1 MATTRTL
8 VRAQLRGDKE
18 LRRSLNH
25 LQRDMNAA
33 AKAALLAAAEKHA
46 VPAAKRAAPSLYA
59 RNIVAFATTRGCGVT
74 VKGAGGGMSAKAL
87 RRTAGYLEHGGTI
100 RAKHQ
105 GLDALRRGE
114 SWDKGDTGYLV
125 FKVNGQWVRVRSVS
139 RPIRKRGRYILPAL
153 MSDRIRR
160 RVMRQLNRELTPKI
174 DRIVRQGGGTY
185 TPATA
190 T

>member
-18 LRRSLNH
+18 LRRSLQH
-25 LQRDMNAA
+25 LQRDINQA

-46 VPAAKRAAPSLYA
+46 VPAARRAAPSVYS
-59 RNIVAFATTRGCGVT
+59 RQIVAFATTRGCGVT
-74 VKGAGGGMSAKAL
+74 VKGARSL
-87 RRTAGYLEHGGTI
+87 RRTAGYLEHGGHI
-100 RAKHQ
+100 RAKGD
-105 GLDALRRGE
+105 GLLTFQVR
-114 SWDKGDTGYLV
+114 
-125 FKVNGQWVRVRSVS
+125 GQWVRVQMVS

-153 MSDRIRR
+153 VSDRIRR